1 MTGPTSPFP
10 SETRIVGSVESRT
23 VDLAC
28 EASALTN
35 QAPGTTRW
43 QRCLISRGRGM
54 SPSILRFIKSPHPSQ
69 PKLPCEAPK
78 FVILS
83 TILGDVPRRFEGYWT
98 LLQPRIKN
106 FRPLDK
112 HVAFPLHFLRV
123 AVLPSQTPSPL
134 HQLRSNHRSF
144 EEVS

>member
-1 MTGPTSPFP
+1 
-10 SETRIVGSVESRT
+10 
-23 VDLAC
+23 
-28 EASALTN
+28 
-35 QAPGTTRW
+35 
-43 QRCLISRGRGM
+43 M
-54 SPSILRFIKSPHPSQ
+54 SPSILRFIKSPYPSQ

-123 AVLPSQTPSPL
+123 AMLPGIAGLLKPSSCCTERLVKQHKYVLLQRPNDV
-134 HQLRSNHRSF
+134 QLIRM
-144 EEVS
+144 V